1 MTALTALEQAIP
13 TFTGRETTEERLTA
27 LESALQ
33 ELLDT
38 LRYALQNLSP
48 ENFNANALARLIE
61 PINLRIADA
70 AGDVAALAVTADALD
85 TRLTNAE
92 QDAAALTLT
101 ANRLSAR
108 VTNAEGSASELSQT
122 AKSLDARVA
131 GAEGSLAPLSARVS
145 NDEARIALVADGN
158 GVNAASIVAAINNA
172 GSSVTLSADKIH
184 LDGITT
190 VADTL
195 SVGRAS
201 DFGTRKTIVFHSQGA
216 RITGWY
222 DNVPSL
228 MLSAAKLHLNGEVLV
243 NDVSLEKRLSALEAR
258 VAALGG

>member
-101 ANRLSAR
+101 A
-108 VTNAEGSASELSQT
+108 EGSASELSQT

-131 GAEGSLAPLSARVS
+131 GAEGSLASLSARVS